1 VAAAKCVDDP
11 SSKTPSNK
19 ALDDP
24 KVAKEETW
32 LPSSVEGGFRCLY
45 CFGKWVYLLLVDE
58 ENSGE
63 EEEVCE
69 PLSAIRD
76 GFWLKQGVLIRRW
89 TPLLEEEV
97 PGDVELYSVSPRNDP
112 DMPALRLSLFISV
125 FIGCMRAFSSSKS
138 ILNAMLSKGT
148 DAAYVFDGGNQ
159 YGARKGSEAKFT
171 MVQGEHD
178 IISHMLT
185 LFGPVVFPFDG
196 GARYCSSAGIS

>member
-1 VAAAKCVDDP
+1 VVAAKCADDP
-11 SSKTPSNK
+11 SSKVPSNK

-24 KVAKEETW
+24 KVAEEETCTNW

-76 GFWLKQGVLIRRW
+76 GFWLKQDVLIRRW
-89 TPLLEEEV
+89 TPQVTPLEEEA
-97 PGDVELYSVSPRNDP
+97 PGKVELYSVSPRNDP
-112 DMPALRLSLFISV
+112 DMPALRLSFFISV

-138 ILNAMLSKGT
+138 ILNA
-148 DAAYVFDGGNQ
+148 
-159 YGARKGSEAKFT
+159 
-171 MVQGEHD
+171 
-178 IISHMLT
+178 T
-185 LFGPVVFPFDG
+185 L
-196 GARYCSSAGIS
+196 